1 VGAAIGAV
9 LPLAV
14 GVAISPIPIIA
25 MVLMLDTPRAHTTG
39 PAFGLGWVCGL
50 AVVGV
55 LMLLLAGD
63 DAQKSGGPAT
73 WVSWLRLVLGLL
85 FLLLAVRSWR
95 GRPVEGEAA
104 EMAKWMRAIDT
115 FTAGRSLATGGL
127 LAGVNPKNLALT
139 IAASVAIAQTAI
151 PGAQQAV
158 ALAVFVLLG
167 SLTIMTPIAVYFLMG
182 ARAAAILENL
192 KAWLSRHHAVIMTV
206 LLLVLGAKLVGDAIS
221 GIGS

>member
-1 VGAAIGAV
+1 MGAAIGAV

-25 MVLMLDTPRAHTTG
+25 MVLMLGTPRARTTG

-63 DAQKSGGPAT
+63 DAQESGGPAT

-104 EMAKWMRAIDT
+104 EMPKWMRAIDT

-151 PGAQQAV
+151 PGGQQAV

-192 KAWLSRHHAVIMTV
+192 KAWLSGYHAVIMTV

-221 GIGS
+221 GFGS